1 MTRKKTKGVSIS
13 ELQALQSLVVKAL
26 SQDIEQGLNDGEVNQ
41 AAIRNALQILRD
53 NSVTATD
60 DTMDELG
67 RLKSVLP
74 VLNLEEV
81 HRTVN
86 SYC

>member
-1 MTRKKTKGVSIS
+1 MAKRNQKGASIS

-26 SQDIEQGLNDGEVNQ
+26 AQDIEQGLSTGGVNQ
-41 AAIRNALQILRD
+41 AAIRNALQFLRD
-53 NSVTATD
+53 NNVVAVD
-60 DTMDELG
+60 DTLDEVA

-74 VLNLEEV
+74 VISLDEV

-86 SYC
+86 SYS